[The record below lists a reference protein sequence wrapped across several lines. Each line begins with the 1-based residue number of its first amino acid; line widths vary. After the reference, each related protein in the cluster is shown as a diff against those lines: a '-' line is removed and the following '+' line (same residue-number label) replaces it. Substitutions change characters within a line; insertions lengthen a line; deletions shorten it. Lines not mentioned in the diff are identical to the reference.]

1 MELLIADGGR
11 SLPAVATVP
20 APGGLG

>member
-1 MELLIADGGR
+1 MELLIDDGGR